1 MFCIF
6 SISNEFF
13 NPFLFPASPTVTWGT
28 WSWCLD
34 LRSSSE
40 KSSFYE
46 EAAKKPFDFQVTEV
60 RDEQER
66 IASLLVA
73 VLVLGIGT
81 GSFLSYPIVNC
92 LWSEPWSVFDQD
104 GPARCQLPVCRFDN
118 AWMLEITKM
127 YNRPSGC
134 VETKLKCD
142 ARLNPWVLW
151 IHL

>member
-1 MFCIF
+1 MFGIF

-13 NPFLFPASPTVTWGT
+13 NPFLFSASPTVTWGT

-34 LRSSSE
+34 LRYSFE

-46 EAAKKPFDFQVTEV
+46 EAGKKPFDFQVTEV

-92 LWSEPWSVFDQD
+92 LWSESWGVFGQE

-118 AWMLEITKM
+118 AWIFGNYQNVQSPISFFRNQTKM
-127 YNRPSGC
+127 WW
-134 VETKLKCD
+134 
-142 ARLNPWVLW
+142 AA
-151 IHL
+151 